1 MSEPEQPA
9 GPLILQQDPKRP
21 KREQPLPYEFG
32 SDIYRVYRNPK
43 NPFLER
49 ILGEEAEGVAL
60 TPEQTQRL
68 FQQMGQNDTY
78 RLGYVTETSA
88 VRKRRVA
95 DGTPNTPQSKGEFP
109 RPEQFPSGPERIR
122 VMMTRF
128 FQETNQRLREHPGQL
143 GEVVNELVPLFEEQ
157 GLRIRVPEL
166 FRQFQSNDAFL
177 QTLEQVSEDDEVEN
191 FELFCAALF
200 GFYSQQG

>member
-9 GPLILQQDPKRP
+9 GPLVLQQDPKRP

-49 ILGEEAEGVAL
+49 ILGEEAQGVSL
-60 TPEQTQRL
+60 TPEQTRKL
-68 FQQMGQNDTY
+68 FQQMARSDTY
-78 RLGYVTETSA
+78 RLGYATETPA
-88 VRKRRVA
+88 NRKRRVTGSA
-95 DGTPNTPQSKGEFP
+95 TDAPQAKGDFP
-109 RPEQFPSGPERIR
+109 KPEQLSSGPERIR
-122 VMMTRF
+122 VMMIRF
-128 FQETNQRLREHPGQL
+128 FQEVIQRLQENPGQL
-143 GEVVNELVPLFEEQ
+143 GEIVNELVPLFEEQ

-166 FRQFQSNDAFL
+166 YRQFPSSDAFL
-177 QTLEQVSEDDEVEN
+177 QALEQISEDDEVEN